1 MQLVECVPNFSE
13 GRREVVIAA
22 IRDAAAGTPGVAVL
36 DLHADAAHNR
46 MVLTFVGAPAA
57 VVEAAFRCAER
68 ARAMIDLREHRGQ
81 HPRIGAT
88 DVIPFVP
95 VSDVSMEACIE
106 LAGRL
111 GRRLGEELEIPVY
124 LYAEAARRP
133 ERRWLP
139 EVRRGEYE
147 GLREAIRTDPAR
159 APDFGPCQLGPAG
172 ATAVGARR
180 YLVAYNVNLAS
191 ADVAVARAIAR
202 SVRESAGGLPSV
214 QARGMLTSDPNVVQ
228 VSTNLLDTDIT
239 PLHVV
244 FEAIQTLAHERGVE
258 VAGSEI
264 VGLVPLSVVT
274 ATTAHYVQTG
284 ELGSAQIVQSRL
296 LDLMLA
302 GHSGPVE

>member
-22 IRDAAAGTPGVAVL
+22 IRDAAAATPGVAVL

-57 VVEAAFRCAER
+57 VAEAAFRCAGR
-68 ARAMIDLREHRGQ
+68 AKAMIDLREHRGQ

-95 VSDVSMEACIE
+95 VAEVSMEDCVE
-106 LAGRL
+106 LAVEL
-111 GRRLGEELEIPVY
+111 GRRLGDELEIPVY
-124 LYAEAARRP
+124 FYAEAARRP

-139 EVRRGEYE
+139 AVRRGEYE
-147 GLREAIRTDPAR
+147 GLREVIRTDPAR
-159 APDFGPCQLGPAG
+159 APDFGPRQLGPAG

-191 ADVAVARAIAR
+191 SDLTIARAIAR

-244 FEAIQTLAHERGVE
+244 FEAIRTLALERGIE

-264 VGLVPLSVVT
+264 VGLVPLSVL
-274 ATTAHYVQTG
+274 TTTTGYYVKAEFG
-284 ELGSAQIVQSRL
+284 LAQIIQSRL
-296 LDLMLA
+296 LDLVLA
-302 GHSGPVE
+302 GGSGSL